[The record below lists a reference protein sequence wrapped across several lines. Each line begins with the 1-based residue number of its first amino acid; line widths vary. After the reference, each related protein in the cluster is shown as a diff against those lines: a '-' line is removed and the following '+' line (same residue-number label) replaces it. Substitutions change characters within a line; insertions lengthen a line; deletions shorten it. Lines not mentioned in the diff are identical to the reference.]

1 MFDIGWV
8 EIGLIAVVALIVI
21 GPKDLPAAMRTLT
34 GIIRKMRGMMRE
46 FQSGVDDLVRE
57 AELKELRD
65 EVEKSARDGLGDLD
79 PMIDPT
85 GGYGDPFESTENEG
99 AATSTVGD
107 AGTKKL
113 ESGGKDAND
122 TGGTDE
128 AADAP
133 DAKPKAAKASAKPA
147 GKSAKS
153 TKASAKTKTG
163 LTKNAAGGSASK
175 AKA

>member
-21 GPKDLPAAMRTLT
+21 GPKDLPNAMRTLT

-85 GGYGDPFESTENEG
+85 GGYGDPFEQEP
-99 AATSTVGD
+99 APATD
-107 AGTKKL
+107 LKPAETKTL
-113 ESGGKDAND
+113 TSDTKDVSQA
-122 TGGTDE
+122 TD
-128 AADAP
+128 DKS
-133 DAKPKAAKASAKPA
+133 KPEPEPIAEKAAGKTSDSGPDKASA
-147 GKSAKS
+147 G
-153 TKASAKTKTG
+153 T
-163 LTKNAAGGSASK
+163 SK
-175 AKA
+175 A

>member
-85 GGYGDPFESTENEG
+85 GGYGDPFEDKANPPVKPAETKAIAGDTPPEP
-99 AATSTVGD
+99 D
-107 AGTKKL
+107 AGETTSAPEPETKP
-113 ESGGKDAND
+113 G
-122 TGGTDE
+122 
-128 AADAP
+128 
-133 DAKPKAAKASAKPA
+133 AKPA
-147 GKSAKS
+147 GD
-153 TKASAKTKTG
+153 
-163 LTKNAAGGSASK
+163 
-175 AKA
+175 AKAGTV